1 MGGGKGGSTTSKVE
15 IPKWLEDA
23 AQENLARG
31 RHVAGMGYTPYY
43 GPDVAAQTP
52 LQVAANQSISGAAGA
67 FGLPGGGLS
76 MGTEGM
82 PTQQTF
88 ANGMQGY
95 SSGGLYDQAVQEL
108 RMRQPGQYNA
118 ITDMFINPYTGAA
131 PNLSFGPEVAPL
143 PPMASN
149 LLGFGNMNNGRGES
163 PGRAGGMAA
172 GGAATSAGG
181 GYTGLRD
188 MIDGG
193 GPGKSGSTFSGG
205 GRLSG
210 IANAAG
216 ISPRGSKKK

>member
-31 RHVAGMGYTPYY
+31 RYVSGLGYAPYY

-52 LQVAANQSISGAAGA
+52 LQVAANQGVSSAAGA

-88 ANGMQGY
+88 AGGVQGY

-108 RMRQPGQYNA
+108 QLRRPGQYNA
-118 ITDMFINPYTGAA
+118 MTDMFINPYTGAA
-131 PNLSFGPEVAPL
+131 PQLSFGPTVAPL

-149 LLGFGNMNNGRGES
+149 PLLFPAGSERPERS
-163 PGRAGGMAA
+163 GRAADMAA
-172 GGAATSAGG
+172 GRSVTGIGG

-188 MIDGG
+188 MVDGG

-205 GRLSG
+205 GRISG

-216 ISPRGSKKK
+216 ISPRGSK